1 MAQRQTP
8 AEPGR
13 YDKVGPPP
21 FLAIRHLLAQDGRQ
35 ANLAHPPALQHA
47 LPLQKCRS
55 RNDQHVIA
63 SALAAGFE
71 QKRYIQHRE
80 PHTMGARASKKPPFL
95 GGNHRVQNSLELSKR
110 CGVREDPL
118 AEESSIDPAGPGLDP
133 GKHAGNGAHTF
144 AGGREQTM
152 DRLIGIE

>member
-8 AEPGR
+8 AEPGW
-13 YDKVGPPP
+13 YDKVGPSP
-21 FLAIRHLLAQDGRQ
+21 FLAIRHLLTQDGRQ
-35 ANLAHPPALQHA
+35 ANLAHSPAPQHA

-80 PHTMGARASKKPPFL
+80 PHATGARASKKPPFL
-95 GGNHRVQNSLELSKR
+95 GGNHRVQNSLEPRKS

-118 AEESSIDPAGPGLDP
+118 AEERSIDPASPNLDP
-133 GKHAGNGAHTF
+133 GKHARNGAHTL

-152 DRLIGIE
+152 DRLSGIE